1 MREGNAHLAQCL
13 GHQVLEHERAKANGC
28 VLRYVAKLDGRGT
41 AEVGLV
47 ELPKDHA
54 FAHIRLTD
62 NVVQFT
68 TARYRDNPLI
78 VQGPGAGPEVTA
90 AGVFADLLR
99 IAASLGARV

>member
-1 MREGNAHLAQCL
+1 MLSTT
-13 GHQVLEHERAKANGC
+13 AKRRGA
-28 VLRYVAKLDGRGT
+28 VLRYVAKLQAGGKAQVALT
-41 AEVGLV
+41 
-47 ELPKDHA
+47 ELPATHA

-68 TARYRDNPLI
+68 SRRYRDNPLV

-99 IAASLGARV
+99 IAAALGARV